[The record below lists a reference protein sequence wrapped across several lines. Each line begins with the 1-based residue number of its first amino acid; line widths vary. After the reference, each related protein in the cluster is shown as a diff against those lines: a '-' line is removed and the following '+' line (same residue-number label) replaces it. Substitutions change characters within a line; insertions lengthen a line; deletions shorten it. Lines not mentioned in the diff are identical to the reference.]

1 MPDLAFSDTKP
12 QKQAIL
18 IWTKF
23 MLDQTMVDYAA
34 LRRAMVD
41 GQVRTADVTDRP
53 LIRAMLD
60 VPREDFVPAAQAELA
75 YLDLDLPVGGGGRR
89 LLKPMMLAKMLQA
102 LDLKSADRVLDVG
115 CATGYAAALLARL
128 SGSVLALEEEPAL
141 VAQARSNLSGLGN
154 VAVREGPLR
163 DGHAAGGP
171 YDAILVEG
179 AVEIDPESL
188 CGQLADGGRLICIR
202 GDGPAAKATLYTRSA
217 ADLTSRPVFDAF
229 GPVLP
234 GFSRP
239 KSFVF

>member
-128 SGSVLALEEEPAL
+128 SGSVLAL
-141 VAQARSNLSGLGN
+141 
-154 VAVREGPLR
+154 
-163 DGHAAGGP
+163 
-171 YDAILVEG
+171 
-179 AVEIDPESL
+179 
-188 CGQLADGGRLICIR
+188 
-202 GDGPAAKATLYTRSA
+202 
-217 ADLTSRPVFDAF
+217 
-229 GPVLP
+229 
-234 GFSRP
+234 
-239 KSFVF
+239 